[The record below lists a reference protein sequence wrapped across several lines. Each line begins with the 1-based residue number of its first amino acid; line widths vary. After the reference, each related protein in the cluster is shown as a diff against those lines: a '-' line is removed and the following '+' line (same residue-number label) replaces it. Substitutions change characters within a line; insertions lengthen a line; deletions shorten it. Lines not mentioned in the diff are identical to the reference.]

1 MTLHFPFLRFF
12 YRRKRKH
19 DLFWDTKIR
28 LIKEAKE
35 RIIARRLA
43 NNK

>member
-1 MTLHFPFLRFF
+1 MTLPFLRFF
-12 YRRKRKH
+12 YRSRKRKH
-19 DLFWDTKIR
+19 DLFWETKIR

-43 NNK
+43 NKN